1 MKRGTISPEVCARVL
16 RIANRVYRRYY
27 WTGVSLDDLVQE
39 GFVSYIATIN
49 RPEQSPDDP
58 PFPTSRV
65 RGAMLDFL
73 RKYEPSC
80 HKQRYWRR
88 RIREITNKIRDA
100 TGRDPVPEEIAEA
113 AGITQQELEA
123 NTTRR
128 HRVSDQILESI
139 PAPGQEE
146 DPAKTVVT
154 SIIDLAKLNETQ
166 VTVLRL
172 LSEGHMRKDIATVFG
187 VSASR
192 ISQIFKKI
200 AEKLRGTAKRHAIT
214 PP

>member
-1 MKRGTISPEVCARVL
+1 MRECCELPTVYTVATTGQVSVSTISYRKVL
-16 RIANRVYRRYY
+16 SA
-27 WTGVSLDDLVQE
+27 
-39 GFVSYIATIN
+39 
-49 RPEQSPDDP
+49 
-58 PFPTSRV
+58 TSRQSTDQSRAPTIHHSRLHASV
-65 RGAMLDFL
+65 AQCSTSYGNTNHPATSKGIGEEGSERSRTKFATPRGEIQYL
-73 RKYEPSC
+73 RRLLKL
-80 HKQRYWRR
+80 R
-88 RIREITNKIRDA
+88 
-100 TGRDPVPEEIAEA
+100 
-113 AGITQQELEA
+113 GITQQELEA

-128 HRVSDQILESI
+128 HRVSDQILETI